1 MNTDIKFCATMNSCE
16 ITKVADIIYIVEHKI
31 TKEVIKVFGFED
43 AMKVSKLLQLQH
55 KVTLFTTDKEN

>member
-16 ITKVADIIYIVEHKI
+16 ITEVADIIYIVEHKI

-43 AMKVSKLLQLQH
+43 AIKVSKLLELQN
-55 KVTLFTTDKEN
+55 KVTAFVTVI